1 MAFFMAM
8 LYLTEQNRDGVE
20 ITPEMIE
27 AGGVALIHSAI
38 LSSPYADIDEAVEDV
53 YRAMRAAA
61 KTPQLISQ
69 PEQTR

>member
-53 YRAMRAAA
+53 SGI
-61 KTPQLISQ
+61 PQMA
-69 PEQTR
+69 PPNRRKK